1 MSNVI
6 DNPPPSGAQT
16 RSSVPKWGSYV
27 AIGDSFT
34 EGLWDVVPERPDQTR
49 GWADLVA
56 LTMSA
61 RRQVAGESPI
71 KYANLAI
78 RGRLLRAIIDE
89 QLDQALDMKPD
100 LISIIGGG
108 NDILRPNVDVDSI
121 AAHLDHA
128 VAKARSAGVDVL
140 MGTGTDF
147 GGHGSLGLTRS
158 RIAMFNA
165 HIWSIAAHRGAY
177 VQDMWG
183 TRAIGDPQFW
193 ADDRIHLTTEGHYR
207 AADIALVG
215 LRLRPENPRYRVPL
229 DPIPGSGLRDRA
241 LENFDWAK
249 VHVGPWVKRR
259 LTGVSSGDSRTAKY
273 PTLEE
278 II

>member
-6 DNPPPSGAQT
+6 DNPTPAGSQP
-16 RSSVPKWGSYV
+16 REVIPKWSSYV
-27 AIGDSFT
+27 AIGDSFS
-34 EGLWDVVPERPDQTR
+34 EGLWDVVPERPDQCR
-49 GWADLVA
+49 GWADLIA

-61 RRQVAGESPI
+61 RRQAGGETPI
-71 KYANLAI
+71 RYANLAI
-78 RGRLLRAIIDE
+78 RGRLLRGIIDE
-89 QLDQALDMKPD
+89 QLDQAIDMKPD
-100 LISIIGGG
+100 LISIVGGG
-108 NDILRPNVDVDSI
+108 NDILRPNVNVDSI

-128 VAKARSAGVDVL
+128 VAKARSAGIDVL

-147 GGHGSLGLTRS
+147 GGHGSMGLTRS

-183 TRAIGDPQFW
+183 TRAVANPKLW

-229 DPIPGSGLRDRA
+229 DPIPGAGLRDRA

-259 LTGVSSGDSRTAKY
+259 LTGTSSGDSRTAKY